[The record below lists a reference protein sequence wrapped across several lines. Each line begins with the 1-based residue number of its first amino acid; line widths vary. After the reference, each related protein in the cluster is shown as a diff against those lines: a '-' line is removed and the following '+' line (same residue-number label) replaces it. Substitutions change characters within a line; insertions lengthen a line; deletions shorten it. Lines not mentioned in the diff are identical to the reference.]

1 MNLKKILRTI
11 TKIKTVIIIRKL
23 VIYFNSIDQN
33 INKSYQLK
41 NKDISWNVENKKIYD
56 LYFSISNA
64 ARAHNINIYINTK
77 YFRDSIFNH
86 NIEVLTEEI
95 EKKMKASRKF
105 RNVDLN
111 LIKDTAKVLVST
123 RYVFKGNIYFT
134 LNLEKGEKGSF
145 LGF

>member
-1 MNLKKILRTI
+1 M
-11 TKIKTVIIIRKL
+11 L

-64 ARAHNINIYINTK
+64 ARAHNTNIHINTK

-86 NIEVLTEEI
+86 NTEVLTEEI

-123 RYVFKGNIYFT
+123 RYVFKGN
-134 LNLEKGEKGSF
+134 NLRR
-145 LGF
+145 